1 MAGPPRGSVM
11 ESRDPIT
18 ERGRFWRIA
27 GEGAAFQAGSA
38 AIDSPTIVAS
48 LVFREVSG
56 RLGQRLRCSGRPLQA
71 T

>member
-1 MAGPPRGSVM
+1 M

-38 AIDSPTIVAS
+38 AIDSATIVAS
-48 LVFREVSG
+48 LVFQLSEVYG
-56 RLGQRLRCSGRPLQA
+56 RLGERLRCSGRPLQA